1 MKHQLILVATL
12 PASVFSFHLNGHSL
26 SRRIV
31 CPNSLEFQKLDHDF
45 VLESNQNQNQE
56 VQPVPRQRR
65 RRREQQHQQRDETS
79 IDQDSHRHSASDWVH
94 NLKTWRNSSVLREI
108 QNPVIVLSAWATA
121 VSLVQKTLLA
131 KNTRWAANM
140 CVPHSAHTFLVSS
153 LGLLLV
159 FRTNSAYQRFMVR
172 IILPMVV

>member
-1 MKHQLILVATL
+1 MKRQLLFVATL

-26 SRRIV
+26 SRQIV
-31 CPNSLEFQKLDHDF
+31 SPNSLEFQKLDHDF
-45 VLESNQNQNQE
+45 VLESNQNQE
-56 VQPVPRQRR
+56 VQPVPRQH
-65 RRREQQHQQRDETS
+65 RRREKQHQQRDETS

-108 QNPVIVLSAWATA
+108 QNPVMVLSAWATA

-131 KNTRWAANM
+131 TNTKWATNM

>member
-1 MKHQLILVATL
+1 MKHQLLLVATL

-31 CPNSLEFQKLDHDF
+31 SPNRIEFQKLDHEF
-45 VLESNQNQNQE
+45 VLESNQNQE
-56 VQPVPRQRR
+56 VQPLQRQR

-131 KNTRWAANM
+131 TNTKWATNM

>member
-1 MKHQLILVATL
+1 MKHQLLFVAIL

-31 CPNSLEFQKLDHDF
+31 SPNSLEFQKLDHDF
-45 VLESNQNQNQE
+45 VLESNQNQE
-56 VQPVPRQRR
+56 VQAVPRQR

-108 QNPVIVLSAWATA
+108 QNPVMVLSAWATA

-131 KNTRWAANM
+131 TNTKWATNM